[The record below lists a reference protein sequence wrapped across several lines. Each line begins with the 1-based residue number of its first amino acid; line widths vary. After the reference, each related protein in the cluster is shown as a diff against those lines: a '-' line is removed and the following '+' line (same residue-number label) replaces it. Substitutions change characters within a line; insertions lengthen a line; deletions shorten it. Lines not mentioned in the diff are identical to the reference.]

1 MRPDLH
7 NERDTSVPA
16 SSISAVRTTVA
27 RVSLLPGLRVLMAL
41 YAPLLMGYAVGHVY
55 HAIPF
60 AVGALVTS
68 LVDPGGSNQRRGS
81 AMMTIAFGGA
91 AAFALGDFLGA
102 YPASGIVY
110 AFAVIFG
117 CGLFTEFGAA
127 GIRTGSWITA
137 LALLGL
143 ASSGVDPGL
152 VTPTGLI
159 LGGLW
164 AMALGLGPF
173 RQDAPMRKALARR
186 AIHLR
191 RSALDHLMLR
201 TAVGRHAARMA
212 VSAGT
217 ALALAYAL
225 DRPHVAWMAAAAIAV
240 LDPRIPRL
248 TQRGARLVAG
258 TAVGAALAAAAV
270 HFAPTGAVLLAVLA
284 LVLFAAV
291 SVRSLEYG
299 AYVTAFT
306 AFSLAVGA
314 FSGTLDLTLVGGKI
328 ADAVI
333 GALLALAI
341 AHLSFPETEKS
352 RLASELARL

>member
-1 MRPDLH
+1 MESDMHR
-7 NERDTSVPA
+7 ERTTSVPYA
-16 SSISAVRTTVA
+16 SVATIRSAAGRA
-27 RVSLLPGLRVLMAL
+27 SLLPGLRVLMAL
-41 YAPLLMGYAVGHVY
+41 YAPLLMGYAVGRLY
-55 HAIPF
+55 HAVPF
-60 AVGALVTS
+60 AVGALVAA
-68 LVDPGGSNQRRGS
+68 LVDPGGSSQRRG
-81 AMMTIAFGGA
+81 AAIMTVTFGGA
-91 AAFALGDFLGA
+91 AAFALGDILGA
-102 YPASGIVY
+102 YPATGIVY

-137 LALLGL
+137 LALLGV

-152 VTPTGLI
+152 VTPAGLA

-164 AMALGLGPF
+164 ALALGLGPF
-173 RQDAPMRKALARR
+173 KQDGTMRKGLTRR

-191 RSALDHLMLR
+191 RSALDHLALR
-201 TAVGRHAARMA
+201 TAVGRHAARVA
-212 VSAGT
+212 VSASA

-248 TQRGARLVAG
+248 TQRGARLVVG
-258 TAVGAALAAAAV
+258 TAVGAAFAAAAV
-270 HFAPTGAVLLAVLA
+270 YFAPSGAVLLAMLA

-291 SVRSLEYG
+291 SMRSVEYG

-314 FSGTLDLTLVGGKI
+314 FSGSLDLTLVGGKI

-333 GALLALAI
+333 GAVLALAI
-341 AHLSFPETEKS
+341 ARLSFPESERS